1 MAEEKVKGMHHEEP
15 SEVTTELEG
24 ASKLAVQSFL
34 KNGHPVSY
42 VEYEL
47 SGHILHVLCTA
58 LGMWGD
64 ETKSST

>member
-47 SGHILHVLCTA
+47 SGHIAACTMHGTRHV
-58 LGMWGD
+58 GR
-64 ETKSST
+64 